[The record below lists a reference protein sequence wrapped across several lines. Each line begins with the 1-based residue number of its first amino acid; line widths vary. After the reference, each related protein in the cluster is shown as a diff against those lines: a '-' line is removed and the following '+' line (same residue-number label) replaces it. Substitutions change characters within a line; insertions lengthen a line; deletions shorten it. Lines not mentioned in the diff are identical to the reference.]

1 METIKLTRAR
11 AHAGLAAM
19 LLGSVAWSGGALAQ
33 NVSTTSPN
41 AVTTSTTTTDAAT
54 TNNAATANAAA
65 RGQNNNSGGASSRS
79 GATDPGVRGGD
90 PGAGGAL
97 PGLNDVERQYFDV
110 AKEVFQEVDA
120 GPDGLGPRFN
130 LDSCSGCHSQ
140 PTIGGTSPATNPQ
153 VAVATLMGA
162 KNVVPPF
169 ITANGPIR
177 EARFVRNRDGSPDG
191 GVHGL
196 FVITGRTDAP
206 GCNIAQPNFA
216 AELARN
222 NVVFRIP
229 TPVFGLGLVEN
240 VSDGTLEASLA
251 ANAQQK
257 RALGISG
264 RFNRNGND
272 GTIARFGWKAQ
283 NKSLLLFSG
292 EAYNVEMGI
301 TNELFQNERESD
313 PACQFKVT
321 PNDSTPLVSEETASP
336 AASFQNDID
345 LFAAFMRFSAPP
357 TPASAAATPVAQTAP
372 AGQTTGAATATTGAA
387 SGTTTTGAATA
398 TSTLMAS
405 ASADASS
412 VLPSAAGSA
421 AAPSSSATS
430 SGASVTRGNQVFS
443 NVGCQACH
451 TKTFTTE
458 KSPLTGQSNV
468 TIQPFSDFAVHEM
481 GTGLA
486 DGVSQGTANGNEFR
500 TAPLWG
506 IGQRIFFLHDGRTK
520 DLQEAIQ
527 QHASRG
533 SEANT
538 VINNYNLLSRDDKQ
552 SLLVFLRSL

>member
-11 AHAGLAAM
+11 AHAGIAAM
-19 LLGSVAWSGGALAQ
+19 MLGSVACSGGALAQ
-33 NVSTTSPN
+33 NVSNTTPN
-41 AVTTSTTTTDAAT
+41 AVTTSTT
-54 TNNAATANAAA
+54 
-65 RGQNNNSGGASSRS
+65 NNNSGGGSSRG

-97 PGLNDVERQYFDV
+97 QGLNDAERLFFDG
-110 AKEVFQEVDA
+110 AKDVFQEVDA
-120 GPDGLGPRFN
+120 VPQGLGPRFN
-130 LDSCSGCHSQ
+130 LDSCSGCHSH
-140 PTIGGTSPATNPQ
+140 PTIGGSSPPTNPQ
-153 VAVATLMGA
+153 VAIATAAGA
-162 KNVVPPF
+162 KNVVPSF
-169 ITANGPIR
+169 ITANGPVR
-177 EARFVRNRDGSPDG
+177 EARFVRNPDGSPDG
-191 GVHGL
+191 SVHDL
-196 FVITGRTDAP
+196 FVIAGRSDAP
-206 GCNIAQPNFA
+206 GCNIKQPNFA
-216 AELARN
+216 AEVARN
-222 NVVFRIP
+222 NVIFRIP

-240 VSDGTLEASLA
+240 VPDSALEASLA
-251 ANAQQK
+251 ANTQQK
-257 RALGISG
+257 RSLGISG
-264 RFNRNGND
+264 HFNRNGND
-272 GTIARFGWKAQ
+272 NTIARFGWKAQ

-301 TNELFQNERESD
+301 TNDLFQNEREGD
-313 PACQFKVT
+313 PNCQFNATPESVT
-321 PNDSTPLVSEETASP
+321 PLLAADLASP
-336 AASFQNDID
+336 SASFQNDIE
-345 LFAAFMRFSAPP
+345 LFSAFMRLTAPP

-421 AAPSSSATS
+421 AAPSSSSAST
-430 SGASVTRGNQVFS
+430 GASVTRGNQVFS

-451 TKTFTTE
+451 TKTFTTA
-458 KSPLTGQSNV
+458 KSQLTGQSNV

-486 DGVSQGTANGNEFR
+486 DGVSQGGANGNEFR

-506 IGQRIFFLHDGRTK
+506 VGQRIFFLHDGRTK

-552 SLLVFLRSL
+552 SLLNFLRSL